1 LYEEG
6 LLSSDLTYL
15 KGVGPRKAE
24 VLAAHGIESV
34 RDLLEYYPR
43 RYLDRTS
50 VTPIADLH
58 ADIGEITVVGRVV
71 KAEVKGFARRQRFE
85 VLLSDGSHTIGLV
98 WFRRLHWIKKFFVIG
113 EVIAASAKPTD
124 YRGWQMQHPAVEKL
138 NLDLE
143 DAEEGPLLADASS
156 DEILLT
162 PMDENFHYKGQVVA
176 IYPGTEE
183 LRKAWLDSRAISRI
197 IRSLYYR
204 REIFFDDVLPE
215 AVRKRH
221 HLVDLTTAVHNVH
234 LASSLEAV
242 QKARRCLKFQ
252 ELFLLELMLAWRKA
266 HIQSLET
273 GISFPSKEGKY
284 LKALHA
290 LLPFELTGAQ
300 QRSLDEIFS
309 DMRLSAPMNR
319 LLQGDVGSGKTL
331 VALCAMLLAVE
342 GGHQAALMAPT
353 EILAEQH
360 FRNFLQFTDALGLR
374 VTLLTGSRKGED
386 RRRALEEIAGGW
398 SHLVIGT
405 HALFQEGVE
414 FARLGLAVIDE
425 QHRFG
430 VEQRAALKR
439 KAPVLDTLVMTATP
453 IPRTLAIVQ
462 YGDMDLSIID
472 ELPPGRKPIT
482 TVWRRETKRRAIFEF
497 VRDEVEKGAQAYIVY
512 PLVEESAKLDLR
524 AAEEAKVELET
535 SWLKGLS
542 IGLLHGRMKGPEK
555 DQVMQAFLRGDL
567 QVLVSTTVIEVGVD
581 NPNATI
587 MVVEQAE
594 RFGLSQLHQ
603 LRGRVGRG
611 SAKSYC
617 VLIAGKA
624 MSAEGKLRLETMAT
638 TSSGFDIAE
647 VDLNMRGTGDFFG
660 TRQSGLPQLKIAD
673 IMKDVDLLV
682 QAREAAFALMRKD
695 PGLMGHPYLRR
706 HLVEAHGE
714 RMERMDD

>member
-1 LYEEG
+1 
-6 LLSSDLTYL
+6 LSGDILSTELTYL

-24 VLAAHGIESV
+24 VLAAHGLHDL
-34 RDLLEYYPR
+34 RDLLEFYPR

-50 VTPIADLH
+50 VTAISDIH
-58 ADIGEITVVGRVV
+58 AEIGEITVVGRVL
-71 KAEVKGFARRQRFE
+71 KAETKGFARKQRFE
-85 VLLSDGSHTIGLV
+85 VLLSDGTSSINLV
-98 WFRRLHWIKKFFVIG
+98 WFRRLHWIRSFFKVG
-113 EVIAASAKPTD
+113 EVIAASAKPSD

-138 NLDLE
+138 NLEL
-143 DAEEGPLLADASS
+143 S
-156 DEILLT
+156 DELT
-162 PMDENFHYKGQVVA
+162 EETPADTQFRYQGQVVA

-197 IRSLYYR
+197 LRSAYDAH
-204 REIFFDDVLPE
+204 EIFVHDFLPQDVRE
-215 AVRKRH
+215 KH
-221 HLVDLTTAVHNVH
+221 KLVDLTTALHNVH

-242 QKARRCLKFQ
+242 EKARRRLKFQ

-266 HIQSLET
+266 QNQKLET
-273 GISFPSKEGKY
+273 GLRFPGSEGKL
-284 LKALHA
+284 LKKMRE

-300 QRSLDEIFS
+300 QRTLDEIFQ
-309 DMRLSAPMNR
+309 DMRLGSPMNR
-319 LLQGDVGSGKTL
+319 LLQGDVGSGKTM
-331 VALCAMLLAVE
+331 VALMSMLLAVE
-342 GGHQAALMAPT
+342 GGCQAAIMAPT

-360 FRNFLQFTDALGLR
+360 YQNFMGYADELGLR
-374 VTLLTGSRKGED
+374 VTLLTGSKKGED
-386 RRRALEEIAGGW
+386 RRRALEEIVGGW
-398 SHLVIGT
+398 AHLVIGT

-430 VEQRAALKR
+430 VQQRASLKG

-462 YGDMDLSIID
+462 YGDMELSIID
-472 ELPPGRKPIT
+472 ELPPGRQAIT
-482 TVWRRETKRRAIFEF
+482 TAWRRESKRKEIFAF
-497 VRDEVEKGAQAYIVY
+497 VRKEVEKGAQAYVVY

-524 AAEEAKVELET
+524 AAEDAKKELEEG
-535 SWLKGLS
+535 WLKGLR
-542 IGLLHGRMKGPEK
+542 IGLLHGRMKSPEK
-555 DQVMQAFLRGDL
+555 AAVMKSFLKGIV

-581 NPNATI
+581 NPKASI

-617 VLIAGKA
+617 VLVAGSK
-624 MSAEGKLRLETMAT
+624 MSIEGKQRLETMSKT
-638 TSSGFDIAE
+638 TSGFEIAE

-673 IMKDVDLLV
+673 IMKDVDLLI
-682 QAREAAFALMRKD
+682 QARDAAFALMKQD
-695 PGLMGHPYLRR
+695 PGLLNHPDLHR
-706 HLVEAHGE
+706 HLIEVHSE